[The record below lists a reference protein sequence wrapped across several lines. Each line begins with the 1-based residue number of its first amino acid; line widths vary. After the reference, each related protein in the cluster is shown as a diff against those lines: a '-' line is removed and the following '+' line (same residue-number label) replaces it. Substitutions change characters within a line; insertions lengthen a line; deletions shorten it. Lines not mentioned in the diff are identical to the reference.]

1 MAIPTMIRL
10 LGLAVFALLMGVGW
24 AIAGDNSPPANAAAQ
39 GRLRV
44 LFIGNSHLQVKNVP
58 AQVRARISTKYNN
71 VQIRMLAVGG
81 ARLSDFVDRPDVVAA
96 LQKSKW
102 DVVVL
107 QEASVS
113 FLSGSGRRVF
123 HESVDWFLRR
133 IGSDTRVMLYQTWPW
148 QTGSR
153 YYRSAAIG
161 EKAMW
166 KLMRAEYARAGLNAR
181 ITIAPV
187 GKCWVQSAH
196 KQSFYSSNGNHASVA
211 GSAFAAKIIA
221 RTIVNGKAVG
231 C

>member
-10 LGLAVFALLMGVGW
+10 LRLAVFALLMGVGW

-161 EKAMW
+161 EKAM
-166 KLMRAEYARAGLNAR
+166 LS
-181 ITIAPV
+181 TAP
-187 GKCWVQSAH
+187 
-196 KQSFYSSNGNHASVA
+196 SN
-211 GSAFAAKIIA
+211 
-221 RTIVNGKAVG
+221 
-231 C
+231 